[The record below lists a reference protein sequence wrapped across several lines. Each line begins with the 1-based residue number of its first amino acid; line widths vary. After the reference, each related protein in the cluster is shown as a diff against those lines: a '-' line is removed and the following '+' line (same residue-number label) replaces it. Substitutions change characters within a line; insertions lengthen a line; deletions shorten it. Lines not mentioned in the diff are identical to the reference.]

1 MRIPDIQ
8 KRLEEIQKRIEEA
21 AYEEGL
27 YELVDLSNE
36 ARSLIRQLSRRSPE
50 KVAEQTSAP
59 CGPEKREAIRRYAA
73 HHQGM
78 TQLEIGRVFNV
89 NQGRVSEALRG
100 FRT

>member
-1 MRIPDIQ
+1 MRIPEIQ
-8 KRLEEIQKRIEEA
+8 KRIEEIQKRIEEI

-27 YELVDLSNE
+27 YELVDLAGELLDLS
-36 ARSLIRQLSRRSPE
+36 SQLSRRSVGGKAPNS
-50 KVAEQTSAP
+50 SAP

-73 HHQGM
+73 HHRNM